1 MIYDNSDR
9 GLYQS
14 AYDSGYAKGRAD
26 AIEDF
31 KNLIRS
37 NKRYFLTDGIAELF
51 IDAELEELKEQV

>member
-14 AYDSGYAKGRAD
+14 AYDRGYAKGRAD
-26 AIEDF
+26 EYF

-37 NKRYFLTDGIAELF
+37 NKRYFLTDSIAELF
-51 IDAELEELKEQV
+51 IDTELEELKEQE